1 VHIIDKESFRYFVF
15 LSSYLLNT
23 HRNRAFETFEQEVIN
38 IFRVDLNSDLGESF
52 GSYTLG
58 MDDQVIKHVTSVN
71 IACGWHA
78 GDPLVMDRTVKAAL
92 REGTAIGAHPGF
104 PDLLGFGRRNL
115 AATPEEVKAY
125 VIYQLGALMAFSKA
139 NGAAIQHVKA
149 HGALYNMAAKDA
161 KLAAAIAEAIREV
174 DQNIILMGLANSE
187 MINAGKEMGLRTAN
201 EVFADRAYNPDGT
214 LVSRRLPGAVIHD
227 ADLAISRVVRMVKD
241 GKVQAVNGED
251 IEIKADSICVH
262 GDNPEAV
269 EFTRKIRAR
278 LEQEGVE
285 VTAVS
290 NFIK

>member
-1 VHIIDKESFRYFVF
+1 MFSLHNIHK
-15 LSSYLLNT
+15 
-23 HRNRAFETFEQEVIN
+23 NRAFKTFKKEVIN
-38 IFRVDLNSDLGESF
+38 ISRVDLNSDLGESF
-52 GSYTLG
+52 GSYKLG
-58 MDDQVIKHVTSVN
+58 MDDEVIKHVTSVN

-78 GDPLVMDRTVKAAL
+78 GDPLVMDRTVKAAV

-125 VIYQLGALMAFSKA
+125 VKYQLGALMAFAKA

-187 MINAGKEMGLRTAN
+187 MINAGKEMGLKTAN

-214 LVSRRLPGAVIHD
+214 LVSRSLPGAVIHD
-227 ADLAISRVVRMVKD
+227 ADLAISRVVRMVKE

-269 EFTRKIRAR
+269 EFTRRIRAT
-278 LEQEGVE
+278 LEKEGVE

>member
-1 VHIIDKESFRYFVF
+1 MFSLH
-15 LSSYLLNT
+15 NT
-23 HRNRAFETFEQEVIN
+23 HRNRAFNTFKKEVIN
-38 IFRVDLNSDLGESF
+38 IYWVDLNSDLGESF
-52 GSYTLG
+52 GNYTLG
-58 MDDQVIKHVTSVN
+58 MDEQVIKHVTSVN

-78 GDPLVMDRTVKAAL
+78 GDTLVMDRTIKVAL
-92 REGTAIGAHPGF
+92 REKTAIGAHPGF

-115 AATPEEVKAY
+115 AATPEEIKAY
-125 VIYQLGALMAFSKA
+125 VQYQLGALMAFAKA
-139 NGAAIQHVKA
+139 NRTAIQHVKA

-161 KLAAAIAEAIREV
+161 KLAMALAEAIHEV
-174 DQNIILMGLANSE
+174 DSDIILMGLANSE
-187 MINAGKEMGLRTAN
+187 MISAGKEVGLKVAN
-201 EVFADRAYNPDGT
+201 EVFADRAYSPDGT

-227 ADLAISRVVRMVKD
+227 ADIALSSVVRMVKE
-241 GKVQAVNGED
+241 GKVEAVIGQD